1 MALGQRGI
9 PWTKYTITGFM
20 LDFGNCPFLRREPK
34 EAMNDRW
41 FRTIKVTDTS
51 DNAGV

>member
-9 PWTKYTITGFM
+9 PWTKYTITGFR
-20 LDFGNCPFLRREPK
+20 LDFKKHPFLRRELK

-41 FRTIKVTDTS
+41 FRTMKVS
-51 DNAGV
+51 EHRYK